1 MCVSSY
7 IKAIS
12 VAVVRQVR
20 NTLHNSV
27 CGNAAQQWRKQ
38 EPLLP
43 QTRCVGQNLVNCRN
57 KLYDKTT
64 TKQTE
69 LEGYSRSICSKR
81 HDSSIVV
88 LVSSTNSTVDDDD
101 DEELLRAQSTRLGEI
116 SKSEV
121 WDKVPEKSTV
131 VLEIPKFPYNTV
143 WDRRKEASCQI
154 PVYIHFGPWSLR
166 SSVTSVL
173 RPKFTSISVFSQFG
187 PRSFR
192 SLGPK

>member
-43 QTRCVGQNLVNCRN
+43 QTRCVSQNLVNCRN
-57 KLYDKTT
+57 KLYDKST

-81 HDSSIVV
+81 RDSSIVV

-101 DEELLRAQSTRLGEI
+101 DDELSRAQSTRLGEI

-131 VLEIPKFPYNTV
+131 VLEIPKFPYN
-143 WDRRKEASCQI
+143 
-154 PVYIHFGPWSLR
+154 
-166 SSVTSVL
+166 SV
-173 RPKFTSISVFSQFG
+173 G
-187 PRSFR
+187 
-192 SLGPK
+192 